1 MKLKRFEAL
10 SLQDALQAVKAELG
24 PDAVIVSSRRLQ
36 KSKGLFG
43 LLSQSVIEVTA
54 AVDRSTPVA

>member
-10 SLQDALQAVKAELG
+10 SLQEALQAVKAELG

-36 KSKGLFG
+36 KS
-43 LLSQSVIEVTA
+43 
-54 AVDRSTPVA
+54 